1 MRFIAA
7 IVVFAISAVL
17 LVVGVSF
24 KILSGPRAL
33 EASVDLSR
41 VESPFLVVDGTLLKS
56 NPGLQTIEVSGGTS
70 SFISYGRTS
79 DVLGWLGD
87 ATYTTVN
94 YDAKTNTMTVGAT
107 VTPAPVTT
115 TDDPADSTSAGAEP
129 AAAPN
134 PAGSDLWLDE
144 RAGKATAS
152 LSVNVTEEMSVL
164 LAANGTDPVPP
175 MLNVTW
181 PLPQPT
187 FLWMNEDNL
196 IFLGGGLAVIG
207 LLLYLWAL
215 SHWRN
220 QQGPRRRGRMPKPPR
235 PRRFAPQDSPSIVAP
250 PKGRRVARRRGAY
263 FIALSA
269 STVCALALTGCS
281 SPYETGVVVD
291 TPTPSATSV
300 VENELPPVVTEPQL
314 RRIIADISETVAKAD
329 ATSDRDLL
337 RTRMSGGA
345 LATRFANYT
354 MRANDSSIAALP
366 PIGNLPLTFVM
377 PQSADTWPRSVMV
390 VSQDPDKPDAPTTGM
405 VLIQESARENYKVEY
420 LITLEPDAYVPE
432 TAPAEVGSPV
442 LAPDTKLLAIAPQ
455 DLALAYGDVLLNG
468 DASTYYSLFEL
479 TNDTLVTQVGHDYKA
494 NKAASIAD
502 KATVSFAETKGSG
515 KDVALATLDSGA
527 VVAVTLDEVE
537 QVSPL
542 QTGAAVIPEGQQKAL
557 LGTNATSGVRSVYTL
572 QMVFYVPPIGSSNK
586 IRLLGFTQGL
596 TSAAIG

>member
-7 IVVFAISAVL
+7 IVVFAISATF

-24 KILSGPRAL
+24 KILSGARAL
-33 EASVDLSR
+33 VTTIDLSA
-41 VESPFLVVDGTLLKS
+41 VQSPFLVLDGAVLKS
-56 NPGLQTIEVSGGTS
+56 NPGIQTIELLGGS
-70 SFISYGRTS
+70 ASFVSYGRTS

-94 YDAKTNTMTVGAT
+94 YDVATNEMTIGQTVKPAPVKGAET
-107 VTPAPVTT
+107 EATPTPAP
-115 TDDPADSTSAGAEP
+115 
-129 AAAPN
+129 N
-134 PAGSDLWLDE
+134 PSGSDLWLDE
-144 RAGKATAS
+144 RAGKSTAS
-152 LSVNVTEEMSVL
+152 LSVNVTEDMSVL
-164 LAANGTDPVPP
+164 LAADGVDPVPP
-175 MLNVTW
+175 TLTVSW

-187 FLWMNEDNL
+187 FLWLNDDNL

-235 PRRFAPQDSPSIVAP
+235 PRRYSPQDAPSIVAP
-250 PKGRRVARRRGAY
+250 AKGRRGAARRGAY
-263 FIALSA
+263 FSALSMSA
-269 STVCALALTGCS
+269 IFALGLTACS

-291 TPTPSATSV
+291 TPPPTVTAV
-300 VENELPPVVTEPQL
+300 AENELPPVVSAAQL
-314 RRIIADISETVAKAD
+314 RRIIADISDTVATAD
-329 ATSDRDLL
+329 ATSDRELL
-337 RTRMSGGA
+337 KTRMAGGA
-345 LATRFANYT
+345 LLTRLANYS
-354 MRANDSSIAALP
+354 MRANDSSIAALA

-390 VSQDPDKPDAPTTGM
+390 VSQDPEKPDEPTTGM

-442 LAPDTKLLAIAPQ
+442 IAPDTKLLLLAPQ

-468 DASTYYSLFEL
+468 DASKYFNLFDL
-479 TNDTLVTQVGHDYKA
+479 DNDTLVSQVGHDYKA
-494 NKAASIAD
+494 KKAASISD
-502 KATVSFAETKGSG
+502 KADLTFSEVKGTA
-515 KDVALATLDSGA
+515 KYVALATLNSGA

-542 QTGAAVIPEGQQKAL
+542 QNGAVVVPEGQQKAL
-557 LGTNATSGVRSVYTL
+557 LGTNATTGVKSTYTL
-572 QMVFYVPPIGSSNK
+572 QMVFYVPAIGSTQK

-596 TSAAIG
+596 TAAATG

>member
-33 EASVDLSR
+33 YTSVDLAS
-41 VESPFLVVDGTLLKS
+41 VESPFLVVDGAIMRA
-56 NPGLQTIEVSGGTS
+56 NPGLQTIEISGGTS

-94 YDAKTNTMTVGAT
+94 YDAETNVMTVGKT
-107 VTPAPVTT
+107 VTPVPVTKEDGTDAPAPV
-115 TDDPADSTSAGAEP
+115 PV
-129 AAAPN
+129 AAPN
-134 PAGSDLWLDE
+134 PSGSDMWLDE
-144 RAGKATAS
+144 RTGKATAS
-152 LSVNVTEEMSVL
+152 LSLNVTEEMSVL
-164 LAANGTDPVPP
+164 LSANGTEPVPP
-175 MLNVTW
+175 TLNVTW

-187 FLWMNEDNL
+187 FLWLNEDNL

-235 PRRFAPQDSPSIVAP
+235 PRRYSPQDTPSIVAP
-250 PKGRRVARRRGAY
+250 SKGRRGAPRRRGAY
-263 FIALSA
+263 FVALSV
-269 STVCALALTGCS
+269 STVFTLGLSACS

-291 TPTPSATSV
+291 TPTPTASALVQSD
-300 VENELPPVVTEPQL
+300 LPPVVTEAQL
-314 RRIIADISETVAKAD
+314 RRIIADISDTVATAD
-329 ATSDRDLL
+329 AASDRDLL

-345 LATRFANYT
+345 LATRMANYS
-354 MRANDSSIAALP
+354 MRANDGSISALP
-366 PIGNLPLTFVM
+366 AIGNLPLTFVM
-377 PQSADTWPRSVMV
+377 PQAADTWPRSIMV
-390 VSQDPDKPDAPTTGM
+390 VSQDPNQPDAPTTGM
-405 VLIQESARENYKVEY
+405 VLVQESARENYKVEY

-442 LAPDTKLLAIAPQ
+442 LAPDTKLLAIAPK
-455 DLALAYGDVLLNG
+455 DLALAYGDILLNG
-468 DASTYYSLFEL
+468 DASEYYGFFDL

-502 KATVSFAETKGSG
+502 RATVSFAETKGTG

-537 QVSPL
+537 QVSPI

-572 QMVFYVPPIGSSNK
+572 QMVFYVPPIGSSQK

-596 TSAAIG
+596 TAASVG

>member
-7 IVVFAISAVL
+7 IVVFAISALL

-33 EASVDLSR
+33 EATLDLSN
-41 VESPFLVVDGTLLKS
+41 VSSPFLVVDGSILRA
-56 NPGLQTIEVSGGTS
+56 NPGLQTIELAGGS
-70 SFISYGRTS
+70 ASFISYGRTT
-79 DVLGWLGD
+79 DVMGWLGD
-87 ATYTTVN
+87 ATYTTVK
-94 YDAKTNTMTVGAT
+94 YDADTNAMTLGQT
-107 VTPAPVTT
+107 VTPVPATKDGDTVAATPAP
-115 TDDPADSTSAGAEP
+115 
-129 AAAPN
+129 APN
-134 PAGSDLWLDE
+134 PSGSDLWFDE
-144 RAGKATAS
+144 RVGKASSS
-152 LSVNVTEEMSVL
+152 LSVNVNEDMSVL
-164 LAANGTDPVPP
+164 LAANGADPIPP
-175 MLNVTW
+175 TLTVTW

-187 FLWMNEDNL
+187 FLWLNEDSL

-235 PRRFAPQDSPSIVAP
+235 PRRYTPQDSPSIVAP
-250 PKGRRVARRRGAY
+250 SKGRRGARRGQAY
-263 FIALSA
+263 FAALGVS
-269 STVCALALTGCS
+269 SVMALTLTACS

-291 TPTPSATSV
+291 TPTPTTTV
-300 VENELPPVVTEPQL
+300 VAEDQLPPVVTESQL
-314 RRIIADISETVAKAD
+314 RRIIGEISATVAKAD
-329 ATSDRDLL
+329 ETSDQDLL

-345 LATRFANYT
+345 LATRFANYA

-366 PIGNLPLTFVM
+366 AIGNLPLTFVM
-377 PQSADTWPRSVMV
+377 PQSADTWPRTVMV
-390 VSQDPDKPDAPTTGM
+390 VSQDPEKPDAPTTGM
-405 VLIQESARENYKVEY
+405 VLVQESARDNYKVEY
-420 LITLEPDAYVPE
+420 LITLEPDAYIPE

-442 LAPDTKLLAIAPQ
+442 IAPDTKLLAIAPQ

-468 DASTYYSLFEL
+468 DASKYYPLFDL

-502 KATVSFAETKGSG
+502 KANVSFSEVKGSG

-542 QTGAAVIPEGQQKAL
+542 QSGAAVIPEGQQKAL

-572 QMVFYVPPIGSSNK
+572 QMVFYVPSIGSSQK

-596 TSAAIG
+596 TSAAVG